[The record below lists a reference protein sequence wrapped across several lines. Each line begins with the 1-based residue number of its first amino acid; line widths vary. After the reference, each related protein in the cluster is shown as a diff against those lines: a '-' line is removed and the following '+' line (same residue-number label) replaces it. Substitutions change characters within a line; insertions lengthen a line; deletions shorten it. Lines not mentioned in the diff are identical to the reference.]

1 MSTVNQR
8 LSQEENDMPA
18 VSVAVNQISTS
29 ASSAFVRGHSFTMD
43 RPEAKGGS
51 NQGMMGGEALLAGL
65 GGCFMSNVLAAAV
78 TRGIPVSNVE
88 TVVTGQLA
96 EEGPSRFVAINLSVS
111 GKGCSPDEFAK
122 LVTVAERGCI
132 VANTLRSSVELSVQV
147 VS

>member
-1 MSTVNQR
+1 
-8 LSQEENDMPA
+8 
-18 VSVAVNQISTS
+18 
-29 ASSAFVRGHSFTMD
+29 
-43 RPEAKGGS
+43 
-51 NQGMMGGEALLAGL
+51 
-65 GGCFMSNVLAAAV
+65 MSNVLAAAV
-78 TRGIPVSNVE
+78 TREIPVSNVE

>member
-1 MSTVNQR
+1 
-8 LSQEENDMPA
+8 MPA
-18 VSVAVNQISTS
+18 VLVTVNQISAS
-29 ASSAFVRGHSFTMD
+29 ASNASVRGHRLTMD

-78 TRGIPVSNVE
+78 ARGIPVNNVE
-88 TVVTGQLA
+88 TVVTGQLS

-111 GKGCSPDEFAK
+111 GHGCAPDELSK
-122 LVTVAERGCI
+122 LVTIAERGCI
-132 VANTLRSSVELSVQV
+132 AANTLRSSVELTVEV